1 MWFALDV
8 EPKYFAKSKGLPPF
22 VFLLAFQNYSFQPF
36 RAMNGRREIS
46 GRGERWEE
54 SSHFLILSPGRTLER
69 RLRMK
74 DVSVT
79 KELLSAFEERLAERL
94 GAAEST
100 RYANRQITVFV
111 LK

>member
-1 MWFALDV
+1 
-8 EPKYFAKSKGLPPF
+8 
-22 VFLLAFQNYSFQPF
+22 
-36 RAMNGRREIS
+36 MNGRREIS
-46 GRGERWEE
+46 GLGGTGVWGTF
-54 SSHFLILSPGRTLER
+54 SHFLTLSSGCTLER

-74 DVSVT
+74 DVLVT
-79 KELLSAFEERLAERL
+79 KELLCTFEEGLAEGL